1 MFNIQDEKRAQLKI
15 FSESQSFYDLGV
27 KNQKFKKPMLTFS
40 IFLLLL
46 NLAEIKITGT
56 SIGLISG
63 TIMYPAVIPNA
74 IFILTLYYTI
84 LYVVFMQFLK
94 ETKVPSLGA
103 ATYADFEKNIN
114 EAIVGHW
121 KVDEK
126 PYQLKFIGSLEKQTP
141 FEGGF
146 KNLSTFKRP
155 TE

>member
-46 NLAEIKITGT
+46 NLAEIKIKGT

-94 ETKVPSLGA
+94 ENLDIASDIETHLREALLPAKPPAKEKSDKKRKTSEPVAEKV
-103 ATYADFEKNIN
+103 
-114 EAIVGHW
+114 
-121 KVDEK
+121 
-126 PYQLKFIGSLEKQTP
+126 
-141 FEGGF
+141 
-146 KNLSTFKRP
+146 
-155 TE
+155 

>member
-63 TIMYPAVIPNA
+63 TMNRP
-74 IFILTLYYTI
+74 
-84 LYVVFMQFLK
+84 
-94 ETKVPSLGA
+94 E
-103 ATYADFEKNIN
+103 
-114 EAIVGHW
+114 
-121 KVDEK
+121 
-126 PYQLKFIGSLEKQTP
+126 FIGDQ
-141 FEGGF
+141 FV
-146 KNLSTFKRP
+146 
-155 TE
+155 